1 MRHLTDLFTVQFV
14 PLVFSCIQVIGLKF
28 WFLGVK
34 MFWPE
39 YLLVDMVNSIF
50 HHNRHRMFG
59 GPTMREA
66 NG

>member
-1 MRHLTDLFTVQFV
+1 MRHLTDLFTVYFIL
-14 PLVFSCIQVIGLKF
+14 LVFPYIQVIGLKF
-28 WFLGVK
+28 WLLGVK

-39 YLLVDMVNSIF
+39 YLPVDMVNSIF
-50 HHNRHRMFG
+50 PHNMHRMFG